1 MHYKTRNK
9 LKTATK
15 IYTVEPEKGKAIEI
29 KVQLPEGIYV
39 QFDLNLPF
47 PNTVNYIS
55 LSYGGFNYDP
65 ETDTPIV
72 HNSAT
77 ETIKRLRNSVDYR
90 NNNLVTIE
98 ELIKLIET
106 MSPYI

>member
-1 MHYKTRNK
+1 MHHKTRNK

-15 IYTVEPEKGKAIEI
+15 IYTVEPEDGKVTEI
-29 KVQLPEGIYV
+29 KVQLPEHNYV

-47 PNTVNYIS
+47 PKAVNYIS
-55 LSYGGFNYDP
+55 LSHGGFNYDP
-65 ETDTPIV
+65 AIDIPIFRY
-72 HNSAT
+72 SGL
-77 ETIKRLRNSVDYR
+77 ETIKKLRNSIGYR
-90 NNNLVTIE
+90 NNNRITIE